1 MKCNL
6 GVNLQL
12 SNYKDLGRGSVFLFR
27 RLVEVTLTLLL
38 EQSCATVCLSHVYV
52 ETLDTDIF
60 NNKCYAAQREH
71 RQR

>member
-27 RLVEVTLTLLL
+27 RLVEVILTLLL
-38 EQSCATVCLSHVYV
+38 EQSCATVSLSHVYV

-60 NNKCYAAQREH
+60 DNKRHAT
-71 RQR
+71 